1 MLDNEI
7 KEFVKKL
14 EFTNGKYNVKKIFTD
29 VVALAVCVIQ
39 FGILGNEDY
48 RKQYDTILQSYTEK
62 EQVEIQVIVLELA
75 ELYNKQKEPVD
86 IMTHIFGELG
96 LGNKDTGQ
104 FFTPTQVSDMMTK
117 IVVEEN
123 GIEQDIKEK
132 GYITMHEPTCGA
144 GRYDI
149 IICKTATR

>member
-14 EFTNGKYNVKKIFTD
+14 EFTNGKYSTRKIFTD

-39 FGILGNEDY
+39 FGMLGNEDY

-75 ELYNKQKEPVD
+75 ELYNRQKEPTD

-123 GIEQDIKEK
+123 GINQEIKEK
-132 GYITMHEPTCGA
+132 GYTTLHEPTCGA
-144 GRYDI
+144 GRYDT
-149 IICKTATR
+149 IICTTITR